1 MKNGKLE
8 IEFVT
13 HCLSSGNR
21 DNVSDRFVKDSEQH
35 IVWNQ
40 SWWYSALT
48 TAIPQ
53 SGVKDV
59 KPGHFNFNPVVAAK
73 TQCYRRKYNGDKFR
87 SHESIMPGTKVEFEF
102 VVPDHVT
109 DGMVR
114 KIMEYLGKYIGL
126 SPYGYKLGYGKFNV
140 CRVAVDSSTDMSQTP

>member
-21 DNVSDRFVKDSEQH
+21 DTVSDRFVKDSEQH
-35 IVWNQ
+35 IIWNQ
-40 SWWYSALT
+40 SWWYSALSA
-48 TAIPQ
+48 AIPQ
-53 SGVKDV
+53 AGVRDV
-59 KPGHFNFNPVVAAK
+59 KPGHFNFNPVVCAK
-73 TQCYRRKYNGDKFR
+73 TQMYRRKYNGDKYR
-87 SHESIMPGTKVEFEF
+87 VNESIMPGTKVEFEF

-109 DGMVR
+109 TAMLR

-140 CRVAVDSSTDMSQTP
+140 VQATVDSSTPTPQI